1 MQKIINIV
9 NGITRMPEWRMRE
22 PVNFALCEGENIV
35 IMGRNGSGKSMFVD
49 IITGKHPLLGDCI
62 KYDFALSTKQ

>member
-9 NGITRMPEWRMRE
+9 NGITRMPEWRMQE
-22 PVNFALCEGENIV
+22 PVNFALCEGENLA

-49 IITGKHPLLGDCI
+49 IIVGRHPLLMHDLQEM
-62 KYDFALSTKQ
+62 AVSSA